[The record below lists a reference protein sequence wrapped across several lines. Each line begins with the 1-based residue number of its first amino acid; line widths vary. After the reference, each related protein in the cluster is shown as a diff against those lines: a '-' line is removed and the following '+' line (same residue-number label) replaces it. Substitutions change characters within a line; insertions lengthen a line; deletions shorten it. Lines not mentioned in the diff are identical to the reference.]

1 MKRDSEIL
9 HEIVRDTTQVLAC
22 FSDFLVV
29 SRTLACNTSESP
41 LHVISIFSVQEKGGG
56 GRGEVSVKIP
66 CNKCS
71 NKGGNYGVKMITVM
85 TPPLPRAQ

>member
-29 SRTLACNTSESP
+29 SRALACNTSESP
-41 LHVISIFSVQEKGGG
+41 LHVISILSLQEKGGG
-56 GRGEVSVKIP
+56 GEEEKYP
-66 CNKCS
+66 
-71 NKGGNYGVKMITVM
+71 
-85 TPPLPRAQ
+85 